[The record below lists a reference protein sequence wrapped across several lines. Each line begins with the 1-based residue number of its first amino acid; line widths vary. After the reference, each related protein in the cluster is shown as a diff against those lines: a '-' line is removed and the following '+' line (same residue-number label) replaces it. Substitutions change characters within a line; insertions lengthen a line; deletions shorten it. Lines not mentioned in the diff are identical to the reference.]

1 MSEKKDS
8 ADKAGLGKLVYSE
21 DSKESRQARSEV
33 SNAKS
38 EVQEDSEE
46 SFPASDPPS
55 FTKTEIAPKAG
66 KPDTSGPDEGD

>member
-21 DSKESRQARSEV
+21 DSKESREARSEA
-33 SNAKS
+33 SNDDS

-55 FTKTEIAPKAG
+55 FTNTQLAPKTDREDASN
-66 KPDTSGPDEGD
+66 PDVSD